1 MSSFIKGFKSGI
13 GNLSLNKE
21 ALGQSL
27 GNAAQSLA
35 PMLGNIAGGLISDG
49 YTSGA
54 GTSLSTLG
62 STVGS
67 AIPGPWGAVV
77 GAGSQVVGG
86 LINRAFGS
94 KESVDRK
101 ALEKANAGTNYLN
114 NFVSNASSFD
124 DIQGPIEQEVIGNV
138 YSGKDGWFSKGA
150 ARRAREKNAALRR
163 DREIAQSF
171 ADRSVLNNISNLQ
184 EDYMN
189 SMMASYAA
197 FGGPLHSHGADWS
210 NGLTIIG
217 NGGTHESNP
226 FEGVPMGI
234 APDGQPNL
242 VEEGEVIYN
251 DYVYSNRIKVPK
263 SVRDKYKLK
272 GNDDMT
278 FADAAKKAQKESEER
293 PNDPISKRGLND
305 IMGKLMM
312 EQESIREK
320 REARKQSKFAKG
332 GMLGRLF
339 YGPGDEPNLLLR
351 DPNDTFY
358 ITDFQGTP
366 KVVET
371 PQQIQARVWKENHP
385 ETTGIPTPAR
395 QTRTDLLKNTTGEST
410 IGGAAKVKTNPLTAL
425 RFIPALGAAYG
436 VFSDAMGWTNTPD
449 YSNADAILNAAEN
462 AASSIR
468 DVNYK
473 PIGDYLTYN
482 PLDRLFYANQLGAQA
497 GATRRNI
504 LNTSGGN
511 RGTAMAGLLAAD
523 YNATNKLGDLY
534 RQAEEYNLGQRTKVA
549 EFNRGTNMF
558 NSEQD
563 FKAQMANAQSRDKR
577 ASLLFDANV
586 RAAALRDAE
595 LARASAGRAANLT
608 NLFDSLGDIGR
619 EQFSMDMIKNNPALL
634 YDWMGRYKG
643 AAKAKGG
650 YLTIKRRRR

>member
-13 GNLSLNKE
+13 GNLNLNKE

-27 GNAAQSLA
+27 GNAAQALA
-35 PMLGNIAGGLISDG
+35 PILGNVAGGLISDG

-94 KESVDRK
+94 KESVDRE
-101 ALEKANAGTNYLN
+101 ALERANAGTNYLN
-114 NFVSNASSFD
+114 NFVSDASSFD

-226 FEGVPMGI
+226 FDGVPMGI

-305 IMGKLMM
+305 IMNKLMVAQEDERMKREQRKAKYAYGGRLGRMFAGKGKLPNMLTM
-312 EQESIREK
+312 PEYSLPEYDLREVTLMAPPKIKMNDEDITKLQGIGEQYMKYNENNINPNSR
-320 REARKQSKFAKG
+320 SK
-332 GMLGRLF
+332 
-339 YGPGDEPNLLLR
+339 
-351 DPNDTFY
+351 
-358 ITDFQGTP
+358 
-366 KVVET
+366 
-371 PQQIQARVWKENHP
+371 
-385 ETTGIPTPAR
+385 
-395 QTRTDLLKNTTGEST
+395 S
-410 IGGAAKVKTNPLTAL
+410 NPLTYL
-425 RFIPALGAAYG
+425 RYAPVLGAAYG

-482 PLDRLFYANQLGAQA
+482 PLDRLFYANQLSAQA

-563 FKAQMANAQSRDKR
+563 FRAQMANAQNRDKR

-586 RAAALRDAE
+586 RAATLRDAE

-608 NLFDSLGDIGR
+608 NLFDSLGNIGR
-619 EQFSMDMIKNNPALL
+619 EEVMKSWVNNNPYFL
-634 YDWMGRYKG
+634 YNTSTTGKG
-643 AAKAKGG
+643 VTYNTRANGG
-650 YLTIKRRRR
+650 SITIKKRRK